1 MQDIRKNSLFKAS
14 YFAAFYLCIAVQ
26 DLFLLI
32 DIQKQ
37 KLAPIVAKTFIYKQ
51 IMDGERITLT
61 LWFSRDASHDEDAKL
76 ISLLSDQSLH
86 SSKTDFASCLP
97 VAASNKMYWFPPE
110 EASDFQSGYDIRC
123 ARLHVLGLDLYFSD
137 EESSLSAL
145 DSSHYLAEL
154 LKESLQLAR
163 GDELLVWKFVNI
175 LHAVQVVQF
184 CHWNASEL
192 KSTELKVSS
201 TDVIPL
207 SKSQQLKINCQN
219 VVLLKDPQ
227 LAKTF
232 FGGVTGGNNMQ
243 RSFDLD
249 WFSFSAGVS
258 KWDAYI
264 CKLQKEMLMSLP
276 CWRRH
281 QSIFQLDNFNQ
292 GV

>member
-1 MQDIRKNSLFKAS
+1 MQDIRKNSLFKAT

-32 DIQKQ
+32 DIQNQ

-110 EASDFQSGYDIRC
+110 EASDFQSGFDIRC

-175 LHAVQVVQF
+175 LHAVQVPF
-184 CHWNASEL
+184 LC
-192 KSTELKVSS
+192 KKVNSKVWYS
-201 TDVIPL
+201 FYMGILNEHGALSVSAILCQPNDVL
-207 SKSQQLKINCQN
+207 NKFL
-219 VVLLKDPQ
+219 
-227 LAKTF
+227 
-232 FGGVTGGNNMQ
+232 M
-243 RSFDLD
+243 
-249 WFSFSAGVS
+249 FSFGSS
-258 KWDAYI
+258 WLKFYY
-264 CKLQKEMLMSLP
+264 L
-276 CWRRH
+276 
-281 QSIFQLDNFNQ
+281 
-292 GV
+292 